1 MDAVDR
7 MFHVLVRALRAQ
19 QPPAD
24 ATSFSAG
31 DLHDR
36 ILAYR
41 HFRRELNLETNREYE
56 FTLMQL
62 LSGARGYLDVDER
75 LRDVL
80 GKELAMPSPDPARL
94 RDVAD
99 AQCQVSPNKKALV
112 PVTRASGP
120 LRAEASACPYC
131 SGSLPTERVLHF
143 CPHCG
148 QNLQVATCAACGAEV
163 EADWRYCVVCG
174 KAAPETVR

>member
-7 MFHVLVRALRAQ
+7 MFQLLVRALRSE

-24 ATSFSAG
+24 GMPFSAA

-36 ILAYR
+36 ILPYR
-41 HFRRELNLETNREYE
+41 HFRRELALENNREYE
-56 FTLMQL
+56 LTLMQL

-75 LRDVL
+75 LRDVIRR
-80 GKELAMPSPDPARL
+80 ELAQPTPDPARL

-99 AQCQVSPNKKALV
+99 AQASVNPVQKAQVAEG
-112 PVTRASGP
+112 RASGP
-120 LRAEASACPYC
+120 ARAGITECPYC
-131 SGSLPTERVLHF
+131 GGSLPDTRTAQY

-148 QNLQVATCAACGAEV
+148 QNLDVVNCAACGAELD
-163 EADWRYCVVCG
+163 ADWRYCVVCG
-174 KAAPETVR
+174 KAAPEARK